1 MFFYIIRRI
10 NLLVI
15 TVAALTVI
23 GFYLRTR
30 VVGDLALDG
39 NLFSNYL
46 DYLMAISQGDLGI
59 TMGTGQPV
67 FDEILTVF
75 PATLEL
81 CFSAFILSILIG
93 VPIGTVAGMQRGSSL
108 DSTIMGISLFI
119 FSIPVFWLASLVMMY
134 FALNWNWLP
143 VTGRLNLLYEIDSVT
158 GFMLIDT
165 LISDNPHSQ
174 DAFYDALKHLLLPTI
189 VLATVPTTEVIRQM
203 RNHVSDVMKQKY
215 IKAAASK
222 GLSKTQIILRH
233 VLRNAIPNMIPHLG
247 LQFSTVLTT
256 AMVTEAVFSWPGIGR
271 WLINSIY
278 QQDHAAIQGG
288 MLTVAIFVVTANVL
302 TEILTVVIHPIRRKE
317 LYAQH

>member
-1 MFFYIIRRI
+1 
-10 NLLVI
+10 
-15 TVAALTVI
+15 
-23 GFYLRTR
+23 
-30 VVGDLALDG
+30 
-39 NLFSNYL
+39 
-46 DYLMAISQGDLGI
+46 
-59 TMGTGQPV
+59 
-67 FDEILTVF
+67 
-75 PATLEL
+75 
-81 CFSAFILSILIG
+81 
-93 VPIGTVAGMQRGSSL
+93 
-108 DSTIMGISLFI
+108 MGISLFI

-134 FALNWNWLP
+134 FALNWDWLP

-174 DAFYDALKHLLLPTI
+174 EAFYDALKHLLLPTI

-222 GLSKTQIILRH
+222 GLSKTEIIMRH

-278 QQDHAAIQGG
+278 QQDFAAIQGG

>member
-30 VVGDLALDG
+30 VAGDLALDG
-39 NLFSNYL
+39 NVFSNYF
-46 DYLMAISQGDLGI
+46 DYLMAIAQGDLGV
-59 TMGTGQPV
+59 TTGTGQPV
-67 FDEILTVF
+67 LDEILTVF

-81 CFSAFILSILIG
+81 CFSAFILSIVIG
-93 VPIGTVAGMQRGSSL
+93 VPIGTMAGMQRGSSL

-278 QQDHAAIQGG
+278 QQDHASIQGG

-317 LYAQH
+317 LYAQR

>member
-15 TVAALTVI
+15 TVTALTVI
-23 GFYLRTR
+23 GFFLRSR
-30 VVGDLALDG
+30 VPGDLALDG
-39 NLFSNYL
+39 NIFSNYI
-46 DYLMAISQGDLGI
+46 DYLLAIMQGDLGV
-59 TMGTGQPV
+59 TSGTGQPV
-67 FDEILTVF
+67 LDEILTVF

-81 CFSAFILSILIG
+81 CFSAFILSIMIG
-93 VPIGTVAGMQRGSSL
+93 VPIGTIAGMQRGSSL

-134 FALNWNWLP
+134 FALNWSWLP
-143 VTGRLNLLYEIDSVT
+143 VTGRLNLLYDIDSVT

-215 IKAAASK
+215 IIAAASK
-222 GLSKTQIILRH
+222 GLSKTEIIMRH

-247 LQFSTVLTT
+247 LQFSIVLTT
-256 AMVTEAVFSWPGIGR
+256 AMVTESVFSWPGIGR

>member
-15 TVAALTVI
+15 TVMALTVI
-23 GFYLRTR
+23 GFYLRSR
-30 VVGDLALDG
+30 IPGDLPLDG

-46 DYLMAISQGDLGI
+46 DYLMAIAQGDLGV
-59 TMGTGQPV
+59 TSGTGQPV
-67 FDEILTVF
+67 MDEILTVF

-81 CFSAFILSILIG
+81 CFSAFILSLAIG
-93 VPIGTVAGMQRGSSL
+93 VPIGTIAGMRRGSSL

-134 FALNWNWLP
+134 FALNWDWLP

-174 DAFYDALKHLLLPTI
+174 EAFYDALKHLLLPTI

-222 GLSKTQIILRH
+222 GLSKTEIIMRH

-278 QQDHAAIQGG
+278 QQDYAAIQGG

>member
-59 TMGTGQPV
+59 TTGTGQPV

>member
-15 TVAALTVI
+15 TVTALTVI
-23 GFYLRTR
+23 GFYLRSR
-30 VVGDLALDG
+30 VAGDLAMDG
-39 NLFSNYL
+39 NLFSNYF
-46 DYLMAISQGDLGI
+46 DYLRTIMQGDLGI
-59 TMGTGQPV
+59 TSSTGQPV
-67 FDEILTVF
+67 LDEILTVF

-81 CFSAFILSILIG
+81 CFSAFILSIVMG
-93 VPIGTVAGMQRGSSL
+93 VPIGTIAGMQRGSSL

-134 FALNWNWLP
+134 FALNWDWLP

-158 GFMLIDT
+158 GFVLIDT
-165 LISDNPHSQ
+165 LISDNPYSQ
-174 DAFYDALKHLLLPTI
+174 EAFYDALKHLLLPTV

-222 GLSKTQIILRH
+222 GLSKTEIIMRH

-317 LYAQH
+317 LYAQR

>member
-15 TVAALTVI
+15 TIAALTVI

-30 VVGDLALDG
+30 VAGDLALDG
-39 NLFSNYL
+39 NVFSNYL
-46 DYLMAISQGDLGI
+46 DYLMAISQGDLGV
-59 TMGTGQPV
+59 TTGTAQPV

-165 LISDNPHSQ
+165 LISDSPYNQ

-302 TEILTVVIHPIRRKE
+302 TEIVTVVIHPIRRKE

>member
-15 TVAALTVI
+15 TVTALTVI
-23 GFYLRTR
+23 GFFLRSR
-30 VVGDLALDG
+30 VPGDLALDG
-39 NLFSNYL
+39 NIFSNYV
-46 DYLMAISQGDLGI
+46 DYLLAIMQGDLGV
-59 TMGTGQPV
+59 TSGTGQPV
-67 FDEILTVF
+67 LDEILTVF

-81 CFSAFILSILIG
+81 CFSAFILSIVVG
-93 VPIGTVAGMQRGSSL
+93 VPIGTIAGMQRGSSL

-143 VTGRLNLLYEIDSVT
+143 VTGRLNLLYDIDSVT

-222 GLSKTQIILRH
+222 GLSKTEIIMRH

>member
-15 TVAALTVI
+15 TVTALTVI
-23 GFYLRTR
+23 GFFLRSR
-30 VVGDLALDG
+30 VPGDLALDG
-39 NLFSNYL
+39 NIFSNYV
-46 DYLMAISQGDLGI
+46 DYLLAIMQGDLGV
-59 TMGTGQPV
+59 TSGTGQPV

-81 CFSAFILSILIG
+81 CFSAFILSIIIG
-93 VPIGTVAGMQRGSSL
+93 VPIGTIAGMQRGSSL

-143 VTGRLNLLYEIDSVT
+143 VTGRLNLLYDIDSVT

-222 GLSKTQIILRH
+222 GLSKTEIIMRH

>member
-15 TVAALTVI
+15 TVMALTVI
-23 GFYLRTR
+23 GFYLRSR
-30 VVGDLALDG
+30 IPGDLPLDG
-39 NLFSNYL
+39 NLFSNYF
-46 DYLMAISQGDLGI
+46 DYLMAIAHGDLGV
-59 TMGTGQPV
+59 TSDTGQPV
-67 FDEILTVF
+67 LDEILTVF

-81 CFSAFILSILIG
+81 CFSAFILSISIG
-93 VPIGTVAGMQRGSSL
+93 VPIGTIAGMRRGSSL

-134 FALNWNWLP
+134 FALNWDWLP

-174 DAFYDALKHLLLPTI
+174 EAFYDALKHLLLPTI

-222 GLSKTQIILRH
+222 GLSKTEIIMRH

-278 QQDHAAIQGG
+278 QQDYAAIQGG

>member
-15 TVAALTVI
+15 TVTALTVI
-23 GFYLRTR
+23 GFYLRSR
-30 VVGDLALDG
+30 VPGDLPLDG
-39 NLFSNYL
+39 NILSNYV
-46 DYLMAISQGDLGI
+46 DYLLAIMQGDLGV
-59 TMGTGQPV
+59 TSGTGQPV
-67 FDEILTVF
+67 LDEILTVF

-81 CFSAFILSILIG
+81 CFSAFILSIMIG
-93 VPIGTVAGMQRGSSL
+93 VPIGTIAGMQRGSSL

-143 VTGRLNLLYEIDSVT
+143 VTGRLNLLYDIDSVT

-165 LISDNPHSQ
+165 LVSDNPHSQ

-222 GLSKTQIILRH
+222 GLSKTEIIMRH

>member
-30 VVGDLALDG
+30 VTGDLALDG
-39 NLFSNYL
+39 NIFSNYL
-46 DYLMAISQGDLGI
+46 DYLMAIAQGDLGV
-59 TMGTGQPV
+59 TTGTGQPV
-67 FDEILTVF
+67 LDEILIVF

-81 CFSAFILSILIG
+81 CFSAFILSIVIG
-93 VPIGTVAGMQRGSSL
+93 VPIGTIAGMQRGSSL

-165 LISDNPHSQ
+165 LISDSPHSQ

>member
-15 TVAALTVI
+15 TVTALTVI
-23 GFYLRTR
+23 GFYLRSR
-30 VVGDLALDG
+30 VAGDLTLDG
-39 NLFSNYL
+39 NLFSHYL
-46 DYLMAISQGDLGI
+46 DYVIAIAHGDLGV
-59 TMGTGQPV
+59 TSGTGQPV
-67 FDEILTVF
+67 LNEILTVF

-81 CFSAFILSILIG
+81 CFTAFILSIVIG
-93 VPIGTVAGMQRGSSL
+93 VPIGTIAGMQRGSSL
-108 DSTIMGISLFI
+108 DSTIMGFSLLI

-134 FALNWNWLP
+134 FALNWDWLP
-143 VTGRLNLLYEIDSVT
+143 VTGRLNLRYEIDSVT

-165 LISDNPHSQ
+165 LISDSPYSQ
-174 DAFYDALKHLLLPTI
+174 AAFYDALKHLILPTV

-271 WLINSIY
+271 WLIHSIY

-317 LYAQH
+317 IYAQY

>member
-1 MFFYIIRRI
+1 M
-10 NLLVI
+10 
-15 TVAALTVI
+15 ALTVI
-23 GFYLRTR
+23 GFYLRSR
-30 VVGDLALDG
+30 IPGDLPLDG

-46 DYLMAISQGDLGI
+46 DYLMAIAQGDLGV
-59 TMGTGQPV
+59 TSGTGQPV
-67 FDEILTVF
+67 LDEILTVF

-81 CFSAFILSILIG
+81 CFSAFILSIAIG
-93 VPIGTVAGMQRGSSL
+93 VPIGTIAGMRRGSSL

-134 FALNWNWLP
+134 FALNWDWLP

-174 DAFYDALKHLLLPTI
+174 EAFYDALKHLLLPTV

-222 GLSKTQIILRH
+222 GLSKTEIIMRH

>member
-15 TVAALTVI
+15 TITALTII
-23 GFYLRTR
+23 GFYLRSR
-30 VVGDLALDG
+30 VTGDLTLDG
-39 NLFSNYL
+39 NIFSNYFN
-46 DYLMAISQGDLGI
+46 YLLALTQGDLGI
-59 TMGTGQPV
+59 TSSTGQPV
-67 FDEILTVF
+67 LDEILTVF

-81 CFSAFILSILIG
+81 CFSAFILSIVVG
-93 VPIGTVAGMQRGSSL
+93 VPIGTIAGMQRGSSL

-119 FSIPVFWLASLVMMY
+119 FSVPVFWLASLVMMY
-134 FALNWNWLP
+134 FALNWDWLP
-143 VTGRLNLLYEIDSVT
+143 VTGRLNLLYDIQPVT
-158 GFMLIDT
+158 GFVLIDT
-165 LISDNPHSQ
+165 LISDNPHSRE
-174 DAFYDALKHLLLPTI
+174 AFYDALKHLLLPTV
-189 VLATVPTTEVIRQM
+189 VLAAVPTTEVIRQM

-222 GLSKTQIILRH
+222 GLSKTEIIMRH

-302 TEILTVVIHPIRRKE
+302 TEILTVIIHPIRRKE

>member
-30 VVGDLALDG
+30 VVSDLALDG

-59 TMGTGQPV
+59 TTGTGQPV

>member
-1 MFFYIIRRI
+1 
-10 NLLVI
+10 
-15 TVAALTVI
+15 
-23 GFYLRTR
+23 
-30 VVGDLALDG
+30 
-39 NLFSNYL
+39 
-46 DYLMAISQGDLGI
+46 
-59 TMGTGQPV
+59 
-67 FDEILTVF
+67 
-75 PATLEL
+75 
-81 CFSAFILSILIG
+81 
-93 VPIGTVAGMQRGSSL
+93 
-108 DSTIMGISLFI
+108 
-119 FSIPVFWLASLVMMY
+119 
-134 FALNWNWLP
+134 
-143 VTGRLNLLYEIDSVT
+143 
-158 GFMLIDT
+158 MLIDT

-174 DAFYDALKHLLLPTI
+174 EAFYDALKHLLLPTI

-222 GLSKTQIILRH
+222 GLSKTEIIMRH

-278 QQDHAAIQGG
+278 QQDYAAIQGG

>member
-15 TVAALTVI
+15 TVTALTVI
-23 GFYLRTR
+23 GFYLRSR
-30 VVGDLALDG
+30 IAGDLPLDG
-39 NLFSNYL
+39 NVFSNYL
-46 DYLMAISQGDLGI
+46 DYLMAITQGDLGV
-59 TMGTGQPV
+59 TSGTGQPV
-67 FDEILTVF
+67 MDELLTVF

-81 CFSAFILSILIG
+81 CFSAFILSIVVG
-93 VPIGTVAGMQRGSSL
+93 VPIGTIAGMQRGSSL

-134 FALNWNWLP
+134 FALNWDWLP

-222 GLSKTQIILRH
+222 GLSKTEIIMRH

>member
-30 VVGDLALDG
+30 VAGDLALDG
-39 NLFSNYL
+39 NVFSNYF
-46 DYLMAISQGDLGI
+46 DYLMAISQGDLGV
-59 TMGTGQPV
+59 TTGTGQPV

-93 VPIGTVAGMQRGSSL
+93 VPIGTMAGMQRGSSL
-108 DSTIMGISLFI
+108 DSTIMAISLFI

>member
-15 TVAALTVI
+15 TVTALTVI
-23 GFYLRTR
+23 GFFLRSR
-30 VVGDLALDG
+30 VPGDLALDG
-39 NLFSNYL
+39 NIFSNYV
-46 DYLMAISQGDLGI
+46 DYLLAIMQGDLGI
-59 TMGTGQPV
+59 TSGTGQPV
-67 FDEILTVF
+67 LDEILTVF

-81 CFSAFILSILIG
+81 CFSAFILSIVVG
-93 VPIGTVAGMQRGSSL
+93 VPIGTIAGMQRGSSL

-143 VTGRLNLLYEIDSVT
+143 VTGRLNLLYDIDSVT

-222 GLSKTQIILRH
+222 GLSKTEIIMRH

>member
-15 TVAALTVI
+15 TIAALTLI

-30 VVGDLALDG
+30 ADVGISFDG
-39 NLFSNYL
+39 NIINQYFHYL
-46 DYLMAISQGDLGI
+46 YLLSQGDLGV
-59 TMGTGQPV
+59 TSSTGKSV
-67 FDEILTVF
+67 AAEILVLF

-81 CFSAFILSILIG
+81 CFSAFVLSLVVGI
-93 VPIGTVAGMQRGSSL
+93 PIGTIAGMKKGSSL
-108 DSTIMGISLFI
+108 DSTIMGLSLFI
-119 FSIPVFWLASLVMMY
+119 FSVPVFWLASLGMMY
-134 FALNWNWLP
+134 FALNWSWLP
-143 VTGRLNLLYEIDSVT
+143 VTGRLNLLYEIKTVT

-165 LISDNPHSQ
+165 LLSDRPYHYE
-174 DAFYDALKHLLLPTI
+174 AFIDALKHLILPTL

-215 IKAAASK
+215 INAAASK
-222 GLSKTQIILRH
+222 GLSKWQIIRRH
-233 VLRNAIPNMIPHLG
+233 VLSNAIPTMIPHLG

-278 QQDHAAIQGG
+278 LQDFAAIQGG
-288 MLTVAIFVVTANVL
+288 MLTVSIFVISANIL

-317 LYAQH
+317 IYAQH

>member
-15 TVAALTVI
+15 TVTALTVI
-23 GFYLRTR
+23 GFFLRSR
-30 VVGDLALDG
+30 VAGDLALDG
-39 NLFSNYL
+39 NVFSNYA
-46 DYLMAISQGDLGI
+46 DYVLAIAQGNLGV
-59 TMGTGQPV
+59 TSGTGQPV
-67 FDEILTVF
+67 LDEILTVF

-81 CFSAFILSILIG
+81 CFSAFILSIAIG
-93 VPIGTVAGMQRGSSL
+93 VPIGTIAGMQRGSSL

-222 GLSKTQIILRH
+222 GLSKTEIIMRH

-302 TEILTVVIHPIRRKE
+302 TEILTVVINPIRRKE

>member
-30 VVGDLALDG
+30 VPGDLALDG
-39 NLFSNYL
+39 NVFSNYF
-46 DYLMAISQGDLGI
+46 DYLMAISQGDLGV
-59 TMGTGQPV
+59 TTGTGQPV

-288 MLTVAIFVVTANVL
+288 MLTAAIFVVTANVL

>member
-15 TVAALTVI
+15 TITALTVI
-23 GFYLRTR
+23 GFFLRSR
-30 VVGDLALDG
+30 VTGDLALDG
-39 NLFSNYL
+39 SLLSNYL
-46 DYLMAISQGDLGI
+46 DYLMAIAQGDLGI
-59 TMGTGQPV
+59 TSGTGQPV
-67 FDEILTVF
+67 MDEILVVF

-81 CFSAFILSILIG
+81 CFSAFILSIVIG
-93 VPIGTVAGMQRGSSL
+93 VPIGTIAGMQRGSSL

-165 LISDNPHSQ
+165 LISDSPHNQ
-174 DAFYDALKHLLLPTI
+174 DAFYDALKHLVLPTI

-222 GLSKTQIILRH
+222 GLSKTEIIMRH

-247 LQFSTVLTT
+247 LQFGTVLTT

>member
-1 MFFYIIRRI
+1 
-10 NLLVI
+10 
-15 TVAALTVI
+15 
-23 GFYLRTR
+23 
-30 VVGDLALDG
+30 
-39 NLFSNYL
+39 
-46 DYLMAISQGDLGI
+46 
-59 TMGTGQPV
+59 
-67 FDEILTVF
+67 
-75 PATLEL
+75 
-81 CFSAFILSILIG
+81 
-93 VPIGTVAGMQRGSSL
+93 MQRGSSL

-288 MLTVAIFVVTANVL
+288 MLTAAIFVVTANVL

>member
-59 TMGTGQPV
+59 TTGTGQPV

-143 VTGRLNLLYEIDSVT
+143 VT

>member
-15 TVAALTVI
+15 TVTALTVI
-23 GFYLRTR
+23 GFYLRSR
-30 VVGDLALDG
+30 IAGDLPLDG
-39 NLFSNYL
+39 NVFSNYL
-46 DYLMAISQGDLGI
+46 DYLMAITQGDLGV
-59 TMGTGQPV
+59 TSGTGQPV
-67 FDEILTVF
+67 MDEILTVF

-81 CFSAFILSILIG
+81 CFSAFILSIVVG
-93 VPIGTVAGMQRGSSL
+93 VPIGTIAGMQRGSSL

-134 FALNWNWLP
+134 FALNWDWLP

-222 GLSKTQIILRH
+222 GLSKTEIIMRH

>member
-23 GFYLRTR
+23 GFYLRSR
-30 VVGDLALDG
+30 VTGDLTLDG
-39 NLFSNYL
+39 NIFSNYL
-46 DYLMAISQGDLGI
+46 DYLKAIVHGDLGV
-59 TMGTGQPV
+59 TSSTGHPV
-67 FDEILTVF
+67 MDEILTVF

-81 CFSAFILSILIG
+81 CFSAFVLSIVIG
-93 VPIGTVAGMQRGSSL
+93 VPIGTIAGMQRGSSL
-108 DSTIMGISLFI
+108 DNSIMGISLFI

-165 LISDNPHSQ
+165 LISDNPHNQ
-174 DAFYDALKHLLLPTI
+174 DAFFDALKHLILPTI

-203 RNHVSDVMKQKY
+203 RNHVSDVMKQKF

-222 GLSKTQIILRH
+222 GLSKTEIIMRH

-317 LYAQH
+317 LYVQH

>member
-1 MFFYIIRRI
+1 
-10 NLLVI
+10 
-15 TVAALTVI
+15 
-23 GFYLRTR
+23 
-30 VVGDLALDG
+30 
-39 NLFSNYL
+39 
-46 DYLMAISQGDLGI
+46 
-59 TMGTGQPV
+59 
-67 FDEILTVF
+67 
-75 PATLEL
+75 
-81 CFSAFILSILIG
+81 
-93 VPIGTVAGMQRGSSL
+93 MQRGSSL

>member
-1 MFFYIIRRI
+1 M
-10 NLLVI
+10 VI

-46 DYLMAISQGDLGI
+46 DYLMAISQGYLGI
-59 TMGTGQPV
+59 TTGTGQPV

>member
-15 TVAALTVI
+15 TVGALTVI

-30 VVGDLALDG
+30 VAGDLTLDG

-46 DYLMAISQGDLGI
+46 DYLMAIAQGDLGV
-59 TMGTGQPV
+59 TTGTGQPV

-93 VPIGTVAGMQRGSSL
+93 VPIGTIAGMQRGSSL

-165 LISDNPHSQ
+165 LISDNPHNQ
-174 DAFYDALKHLLLPTI
+174 EAFYDALKHLLLPTI

-222 GLSKTQIILRH
+222 GLSKTEIIMRH

>member
-15 TVAALTVI
+15 TIAALTVI

-30 VVGDLALDG
+30 VAGDLALDG

-59 TMGTGQPV
+59 TTGTGQPV

-93 VPIGTVAGMQRGSSL
+93 VPIGTMAGMQRGSSL

-174 DAFYDALKHLLLPTI
+174 DAFYDALKHLLLPTV

>member
-1 MFFYIIRRI
+1 M
-10 NLLVI
+10 VI

-59 TMGTGQPV
+59 TTGTGQPV